1 MCKNEKYLLQIT
13 RIAFIPQVIQRT
25 KSIIL
30 FLSIYLSNFY
40 FFINLIKLF
49 LYAGIVLDKFWLWS
63 TLNQDQ
69 NLYVIT
75 LHRAI
80 SYVLH
85 LILIFLRIQPLK
97 WLIWSDRWF
106 DSFHF
111 FICYILSTHSKMVK
125 LPNRVDALITQW

>member
-30 FLSIYLSNFY
+30 FLSIYLSKFY
-40 FFINLIKLF
+40 FFINLVKLF

-80 SYVLH
+80 C
-85 LILIFLRIQPLK
+85 IQPLK

-111 FICYILSTHSKMVK
+111 FYLLHTIHSFK
-125 LPNRVDALITQW
+125 NGQITKQSRCPYYSMIMSN